1 MLHADKQAYMIHET
15 IIALFPRQ
23 AYLGSLVGLGDNY
36 YSNVASLLA
45 FSSGLF
51 KNNSYSDILE
61 INDTEIFGV
70 GVRIYKPVIKTNK
83 SVENMAD
90 EELLLP
96 GVIYFHGGG
105 WTIGT
110 LGKSRDKIR

>member
-1 MLHADKQAYMIHET
+1 
-15 IIALFPRQ
+15 
-23 AYLGSLVGLGDNY
+23 
-36 YSNVASLLA
+36 
-45 FSSGLF
+45 
-51 KNNSYSDILE
+51 
-61 INDTEIFGV
+61 
-70 GVRIYKPVIKTNK
+70 VRIYKPVIKTNK

-110 LGKSRDKIR
+110 LGKS